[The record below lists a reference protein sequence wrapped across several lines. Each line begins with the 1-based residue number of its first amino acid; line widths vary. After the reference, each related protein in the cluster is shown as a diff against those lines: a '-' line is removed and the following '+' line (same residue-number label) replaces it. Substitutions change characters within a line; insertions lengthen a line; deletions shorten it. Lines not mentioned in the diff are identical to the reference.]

1 MAIKRETKVAK
12 AAPVKKKSSLIQRGE
27 VAEQRIR
34 KLEQERILERQK
46 IEAQGGYINKF
57 YFPKLD
63 GEKITK
69 STKLTKTF
77 IILDADPK
85 ELPSVN
91 VHDWW
96 DASERKFYSE
106 VCVAQLN
113 KNKCPVCDYLVRKGE
128 KYPKPS
134 YNTYVTIFDLSTY
147 EKDGKKLIAGKKL
160 LQIKPSQ
167 REAFMTVFEAA
178 FKKHKTIKGLKLA
191 LKKDYGKTQSPSI
204 GELTP
209 IDGQSLWSML
219 KMSVIEGKYGD
230 KEEIL
235 KGKVVKQKN
244 SNLKAYDYE
253 KVFADPDVEELAK
266 KYGQDEEDFSTE
278 DEEESINDYLEDTDE
293 TEDDLEAEAEDDST
307 ETEETEEAEEAE
319 EEEVLEEDEEESDE
333 DSLADEL
340 DELSNED
347 DE

>member
-1 MAIKRETKVAK
+1 MAIKRETK

-77 IILDADPK
+77 LILDSDPK

-113 KNKCPVCDYLVRKGE
+113 KGKCPVCEYLVRKGE

-167 REAFMTVFEAA
+167 REAFMTIFEAA
-178 FKKHKTIKGLKLA
+178 FKKHKTIRGLKLA

-219 KMSVIEGKYGD
+219 KISAIEAKYGN

-235 KGKVVKQKN
+235 NGKVVKQKN

-266 KYGQDEEDFSTE
+266 KYGQDEEAFSTE
-278 DEEESINDYLEDTDE
+278 EESSIEEYLEDTDE
-293 TEDDLEAEAEDDST
+293 TEDDLDTELEDDST
-307 ETEETEEAEEAE
+307 ETEETEEAED
-319 EEEVLEEDEEESDE
+319 EEVLEEDEEESDE